1 MATNHGC
8 FSLKLQVADM
18 LLQSHLMQ
26 NPEVWVESPVIKC
39 GGPSQWLPCLD
50 SSFLLS
56 PISLSGVMSP
66 ETTGLRPLMLLSS
79 IH

>member
-39 GGPSQWLPCLD
+39 GGPSQWLLCLD